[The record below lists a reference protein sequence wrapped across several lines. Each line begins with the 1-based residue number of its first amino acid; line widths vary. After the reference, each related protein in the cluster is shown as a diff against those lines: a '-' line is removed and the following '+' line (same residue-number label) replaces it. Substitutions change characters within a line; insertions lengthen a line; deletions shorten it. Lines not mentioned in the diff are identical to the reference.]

1 MDITQSDSAIAT
13 TPDKKRKFTLMIIGY
28 PIVLTAIAL
37 AMNVTIFG
45 IAPLTPSLPDKSTLA
60 ALGLAAILL
69 VINHSWHM
77 TSTELTRLEHSLYAT
92 PEEWRAAKRD
102 PKDASALAQQ
112 ELARNHNAHR
122 NATEN
127 TVIFACLAF
136 VFAFATPTLWAATV
150 WPLAFAIG
158 RLGHSFGYLRG
169 NDTIRPIFMSISL
182 LGLYGMA
189 SYIAISLIL

>member
-1 MDITQSDSAIAT
+1 MDITQSETTIA
-13 TPDKKRKFTLMIIGY
+13 PDKKRKFARMIVGY

-37 AMNVTIFG
+37 AMNLFLFG
-45 IAPLTPSLPDKSTLA
+45 IAPLTPAIPTHATLS
-60 ALGLAAILL
+60 ALGLAAVLL

-77 TSTELTRLEHSLYAT
+77 TSTELTRLDHSLYAT
-92 PEEWRAAKRD
+92 PEEWRAANRD
-102 PKDASALAQQ
+102 PQDATALAQQ

-127 TVIFACLAF
+127 TVIFASLAL

-150 WPLAFAIG
+150 WPLAFAVG

-169 NDTIRPIFMSISL
+169 NDTIRPIFMTISL